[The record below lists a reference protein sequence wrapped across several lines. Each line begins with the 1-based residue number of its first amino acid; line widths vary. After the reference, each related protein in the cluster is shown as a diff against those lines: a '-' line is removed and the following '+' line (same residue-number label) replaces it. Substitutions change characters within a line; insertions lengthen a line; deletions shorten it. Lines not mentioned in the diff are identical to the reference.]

1 MFTYLQQKTQ
11 VASIPTLLKSAHK
24 SVCALQVNVSSLSI
38 IWALSLHDIHL
49 NTVFRILLGQN
60 FISREHFNKVAFY
73 QLNIPNQS
81 SYKSWPLSPS
91 VQA

>member
-1 MFTYLQQKTQ
+1 MF
-11 VASIPTLLKSAHK
+11 VHFRSILAH
-24 SVCALQVNVSSLSI
+24 SQLSE
-38 IWALSLHDIHL
+38 LSLTDSRL
-49 NTVFRILLGQN
+49 NTVFRILLFQK

-81 SYKSWPLSPS
+81 SYKSWPLAPS